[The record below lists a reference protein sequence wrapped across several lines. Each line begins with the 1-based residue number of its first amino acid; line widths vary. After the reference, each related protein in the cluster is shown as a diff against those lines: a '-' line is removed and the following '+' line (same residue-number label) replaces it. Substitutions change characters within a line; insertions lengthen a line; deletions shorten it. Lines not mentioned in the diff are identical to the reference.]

1 MKRKIYNRF
10 IYGIAFLLTFWP
22 SMLSAQDIEPYR
34 YLRKWDI
41 ELGGGMSFIFKKYGY
56 ENMKTLGP
64 SLYAELR
71 HNPSTYPVKLGGQLS
86 LTMNERGGKEYY
98 ERHYTIYTERLKF
111 VSWNALAIAELP
123 IFLTIRTDMYASVGV
138 GIAGF
143 IVGNEKGRSYTSLCF
158 MPRVGI
164 DFNHRFRLALYYKAE
179 RKQFNHLGLSVGF
192 ILGGRFYARP
202 ARPSPYGSTFAGSGA
217 GVSY

>member
-1 MKRKIYNRF
+1 
-10 IYGIAFLLTFWP
+10 
-22 SMLSAQDIEPYR
+22 
-34 YLRKWDI
+34 
-41 ELGGGMSFIFKKYGY
+41 
-56 ENMKTLGP
+56 MKTLGP

-179 RKQFNHLGLSVGF
+179 RKQSLRFKCRIHF
-192 ILGGRFYARP
+192 RRQILCQTRQTFTIRKHICRQRCWCELLIDSSLRSEWQGGCQKVASATGHFCGRMLP
-202 ARPSPYGSTFAGSGA
+202 GELWL
-217 GVSY
+217 